1 MSLSSLQTPV
11 IDVEVCQTDTTSNIP
26 QAIPQANATLDLES
40 GCPTGEDPSEASM
53 DKDDMVIRPD
63 SIIAICGLM
72 GAGKDTL
79 ADILTANMTEQ
90 ELPFQRMAFA
100 DPIKDLISAQFNISR
115 SDIEEWKRKAAPPP
129 GFSRPI
135 RELLQHMGDMR
146 TFDPMLW
153 VNKLL
158 EAMPSTG
165 AAIITDVRYENEL
178 EALRKRGAITV
189 LVTSTQWPR
198 YDNTDAKHS
207 SELGFKALH
216 ERIAVLAS
224 QSKPDGEEPAFRSFP
239 ELGIDY
245 YVCNDGK
252 LSKLE
257 AVAKAILSS
266 DKMAN
271 V

>member
-11 IDVEVCQTDTTSNIP
+11 VDVEVSQTDTPSNIP
-26 QAIPQANATLDLES
+26 QVNPTVDLES
-40 GCPTGEDPSEASM
+40 GRPTGEKDPSKASI
-53 DKDDMVIRPD
+53 DNEDMIVRPD
-63 SIIAICGLM
+63 AIIAICGLM

-79 ADILTANMTEQ
+79 ADILTSKMAEHEQ
-90 ELPFQRMAFA
+90 RFQRMAFA

-165 AAIITDVRYENEL
+165 VAIITDVRYENEL

-207 SELGFKALH
+207 SEQGFKALH

-224 QSKPDGEEPAFRSFP
+224 QSKPNGEQAEYRSFP

-252 LSKLE
+252 VSKLE
-257 AVAKAILSS
+257 AVAQAILSS
-266 DKMAN
+266 DKLAHG
-271 V
+271 